1 MTWKTE
7 NVKGEEKLVK
17 EADQSLVTVRPKFYI
32 GSSGSRWASDLLQVR
47 YENPNLFELRYN
59 SEIYTIPAKRFV
71 AQVKDTVCY
80 FLMTTTIGDLCD
92 QIKHG
97 PQSSYYSYELKR
109 LNWLQT
115 RLKKAEQQWQNDT
128 MNVYPHEATLV
139 NQVIGPCHSFIHF
152 AAWFISE
159 TNERKI
165 IDDETYYL
173 NGVSLHTK
181 VISKEIEK
189 LALAVHLPIISELTD
204 AGPGVGVS
212 NYEVKARFAEL
223 SKIQCADRR
232 VRIHQAHGDSGQNEA
247 ERTNAS
253 MDGRSMK

>member
-1 MTWKTE
+1 
-7 NVKGEEKLVK
+7 
-17 EADQSLVTVRPKFYI
+17 
-32 GSSGSRWASDLLQVR
+32 
-47 YENPNLFELRYN
+47 
-59 SEIYTIPAKRFV
+59 
-71 AQVKDTVCY
+71 
-80 FLMTTTIGDLCD
+80 MTTTIGDLCD

-139 NQVIGPCHSFIHF
+139 NQVIGPSHSFIHF
-152 AAWFISE
+152 TAWFISE

-212 NYEVKARFAEL
+212 N
-223 SKIQCADRR
+223 
-232 VRIHQAHGDSGQNEA
+232 
-247 ERTNAS
+247 
-253 MDGRSMK
+253 